1 MSNKII
7 LHENVVSDD
16 FLEGTT
22 LHYFTFATPWTDKEH
37 ILKFGTTDEAIE
49 WYKNNLHDRVI
60 DQGKQWLHEEDN
72 DHDMTDEDGE
82 NEWDCIIA
90 CCMVENDF

>member
-16 FLEGTT
+16 FLEATT
-22 LHYFTFATPWTDKEH
+22 LHYFTYATEWTDREH
-37 ILKFGTTDEAIE
+37 VVEFSTTDEAIE

-60 DQGKQWLHEEDN
+60 DQGKQWLHEDGEDN
-72 DHDMTDEDGE
+72 ATDEDAE
-82 NEWDCIIA
+82 DEWQCIID
-90 CCMVENDF
+90 CCMID